1 MVVALEARATVV
13 TVEARTTVVTV
24 KARTAVVTVE
34 ARATVLAVEARTAV
48 VTVKARTTVVT
59 ALASGEA
66 RAVLAVK
73 AGAPLVATLGPALI
87 ARVARRVAREVA
99 AIPPALEA
107 AIPPAFEATLGPA
120 TVIVTSATPLPTGAR
135 RAALVDDAE
144 PSGLVPSLPTSAG
157 AVVTPAVGELL
168 AAPLGTVARR
178 DVVGLGAAASTR
190 GVTAGSALLR
200 GPALLGGTV
209 CVMGL
214 GTACHGGDLT

>member
-13 TVEARTTVVTV
+13 TVKARTTVVTV
-24 KARTAVVTVE
+24 KARAAVVTVE
-34 ARATVLAVEARTAV
+34 ARTTVLAVEARTAV

-59 ALASGEA
+59 AL
-66 RAVLAVK
+66 
-73 AGAPLVATLGPALI
+73 I

-107 AIPPAFEATLGPA
+107 TLPPILEPTLPPILEPTLPPALEAAIPPALEATLGPA